1 MLSLNFIDSLFENG
15 TFCTLSYSCIFYI
28 CMILVSNFIWQKPN
42 ILDSNIFGPKIFW
55 CRKFRNTHKF
65 WIPNFFLTQIFL
77 DPKYIGSKIFGLS
90 QIKSETKKHADHK
103 YLGHQIY
110 LIPKNF
116 CSLKFVGTQM
126 FSGPKL
132 FRNQLFFG
140 QTLTSDLNGFT
151 QNFFDQKL
159 LDQKISDLD
168 ILNQNFF

>member
-103 YLGHQIY
+103 YLGHQI
-110 LIPKNF
+110 LEKPTHF
-116 CSLKFVGTQM
+116 
-126 FSGPKL
+126 GPKFIWSQKIFVVWNL
-132 FRNQLFFG
+132 LELKCFLA
-140 QTLTSDLNGFT
+140 
-151 QNFFDQKL
+151 QNFFGTNYF
-159 LDQKISDLD
+159 LDKH
-168 ILNQNFF
+168 